1 MSRLVL
7 TSESLNQLRAELL
20 DSPLETCAILFG
32 RVVIQNGRLTRI
44 VVREYRRLGD
54 HDYQSRTTLSA
65 QIRPDVVAAATKK
78 ARQSGTTLIFA
89 HSHPFPLNQFSKTD
103 DAGEKI
109 LAEFLSSRMPGT
121 VHATLLVTPEV
132 TIARVLGGDQS
143 LKVMGVGPQ
152 LVWGGKVEGGDSH
165 EEHDRQVRAF
175 GEAGQRRLRAMR
187 VGIIGLGGTGSVV
200 LEQLTH
206 LGVGDFMLIDADVV
220 ERTNLNRLVGA
231 TEADI
236 SKPKV
241 EVAAALAKR
250 INSKVRV
257 ETIRDSVLL
266 ARVAEQLVDVDF
278 LFACTDSH
286 GSRAVLNQL
295 AYQYLIPAIDMGVVI
310 VAPDAKIQQ
319 IAGRTQMLA
328 PGLGCLLCGNLLN
341 PEQVRVDL
349 LTDFERAADPYING
363 ANEPAPAVISLNAT
377 MAAMAV
383 TMFLSAAIGIPSRS
397 RYINYDG
404 ITGKVRPAEVSRH
417 PKCIDCSLP
426 RGLARANEWPLR
438 ARMSAPPVTTI
449 SSSVH
454 LDEYHATSR

>member
-7 TSESLNQLRAELL
+7 TTELLNQLRTELL
-20 DSPLETCAILFG
+20 NSPLETCGILYG
-32 RVVIQNGRLTRI
+32 RVVTQNGRLARI
-44 VVREYRRLGD
+44 VVREYQRLGD
-54 HDYQSRTTLSA
+54 NDYQSRTPLSV

-78 ARQSGTTLIFA
+78 ARQTGATLIFA
-89 HSHPFPLNQFSKTD
+89 HSHPFPLNQFSETD
-103 DAGEKI
+103 DTGEKI

-121 VHATLLVTPEV
+121 LHATLLVTPEI
-132 TIARVLGGDQS
+132 TIARVLGTGQA
-143 LKVMGVGPQ
+143 LVVLGVGSQ
-152 LVWGGKVEGGDSH
+152 LIWGGVVVDGDTH
-165 EEHDRQVRAF
+165 QEYDRQVRAF
-175 GEAGQRRLRAMR
+175 GEVGQQRLRALR
-187 VGIIGLGGTGSVV
+187 VGIVGLGGTGSVV

-206 LGVGDFMLIDADVV
+206 LGVGGFMLIDADIV

-266 ARVAEQLVDVDF
+266 AKVAEQLVDIDF

-295 AYQYLIPAIDMGVVI
+295 AYQYLIPTIDMGVVI
-310 VAPDAKIQQ
+310 VAPEAKIQQ

-328 PGLGCLLCGNLLN
+328 PGLGCLVCGQLLDT
-341 PEQVRVDL
+341 EKVRVDL
-349 LTDFERAADPYING
+349 LTDFERAAEHYING

-377 MAAMAV
+377 MASMAV
-383 TMFLSAAIGIPSRS
+383 TMFLSAAIGIPSRP

-417 PKCIDCSLP
+417 PKCIDCSLA

-438 ARMSAPPVTTI
+438 ARMSAPPVTAMP
-449 SSSVH
+449 SSIQ
-454 LDEYHATSR
+454 LDKCHATSR

>member
-7 TSESLNQLRAELL
+7 TAELL
-20 DSPLETCAILFG
+20 QQLRTELLESSLETCAILYG
-32 RVVIQNGRLTRI
+32 RAVIQNGRLARI
-44 VVREYRRLGD
+44 VVREYQRLGEN
-54 HDYQSRTTLSA
+54 DYQSRTTLSA

-103 DAGEKI
+103 DAGERV

-121 VHATLLVTPEV
+121 LHATILVTPEV
-132 TIARVLGGDQS
+132 TIARVLGTGQP
-143 LKVMGVGPQ
+143 LVVLGVGPH
-152 LVWGGKVEGGDSH
+152 LIWGGVVVDGDSH
-165 EEHDRQVRAF
+165 PEHDRQVRAF
-175 GEAGQRRLRAMR
+175 GEIGQQRLRAMR
-187 VGIIGLGGTGSVV
+187 IGIVGLGGTGSVV
-200 LEQLTH
+200 LEQLAH

-231 TEADI
+231 TKADI
-236 SKPKV
+236 AKPKV

-250 INSKVRV
+250 INAKVRV
-257 ETIRDSVLL
+257 EPIRNSVLL
-266 ARVAEQLVDVDF
+266 TRVAERLVDVDF

-295 AYQYLIPAIDMGVVI
+295 AYQYLIPTIDMGVVI
-310 VAPDAKIQQ
+310 DAPDARISQ

-328 PGLGCLLCGNLLN
+328 PGLGCLVCGNLLN
-341 PEQVRVDL
+341 PEKVRVDL
-349 LTDFERAADPYING
+349 LTDFERAAEPYING

-377 MAAMAV
+377 MVSMAV
-383 TMFLSAAIGIPSRS
+383 TMFLSTAIGIPSRP

-417 PKCIDCSLP
+417 PNCIDCSHP

-438 ARMSAPPVTTI
+438 ARTSAPPATTI
-449 SSSVH
+449 PSSDH
-454 LDEYHATSR
+454 LDECHATSR